1 MLSADFLASP
11 SPSLAEAGIVAR
23 PTCLCVCVADD
34 RLCNAHTLLA
44 DNLISTHPLRSPGPK
59 FHQNIF
65 PASIFFCAFVDN
77 LDEEEDTRK

>member
-11 SPSLAEAGIVAR
+11 SPSLAEARIVAR

-44 DNLISTHPLRSPGPK
+44 DNLISTHPLRSAGPK
-59 FHQNIF
+59 FYQNIF
-65 PASIFFCAFVDN
+65 GKN
-77 LDEEEDTRK
+77 LDFSFST

>member
-11 SPSLAEAGIVAR
+11 SPSLALAGIVAR

-44 DNLISTHPLRSPGPK
+44 DNLISTHPLRSAGPK
-59 FHQNIF
+59 FYQNIF
-65 PASIFFCAFVDN
+65 GKN
-77 LDEEEDTRK
+77 LDFSFST

>member
-65 PASIFFCAFVDN
+65 GKYLYFFVGCESSPN
-77 LDEEEDTRK
+77 KS

>member
-11 SPSLAEAGIVAR
+11 SPSLAVAGIVAR

-44 DNLISTHPLRSPGPK
+44 DNLISTHPLRSAGPK
-59 FHQNIF
+59 FYQNIF
-65 PASIFFCAFVDN
+65 GKN
-77 LDEEEDTRK
+77 LDFSFST

>member
-11 SPSLAEAGIVAR
+11 SPSLAKAGIVAR
-23 PTCLCVCVADD
+23 PTCLYLCVADD
-34 RLCNAHTLLA
+34 ILCNAHTLLA

-65 PASIFFCAFVDN
+65 GKYLYFFVGCESSPN
-77 LDEEEDTRK
+77 KS